1 MKRLPLDPQIH
12 TMALQYQ
19 SQSLDEAGLKRLAE
33 LPDELTAAGYGPIFP
48 LLVQIFRLLIS
59 IKTMP

>member
-1 MKRLPLDPQIH
+1 
-12 TMALQYQ
+12 MALQYQ
-19 SQSLDEAGLKRLAE
+19 SQSLVEAGLKRLAE